1 MNNFIPSWPHWWK
14 SIRNTEKDVHWVQ
27 LKLSTKECDA
37 STLHKALLSLHNVS
51 PKTIISAVRVFMFT
65 FIPVLLGSDLT
76 KLPSIAKLHS
86 LSFAKHLTFTFRLI
100 RALIA
105 GESAKEIQD
114 YSWISA

>member
-1 MNNFIPSWPHWWK
+1 MLRPCTKPFLVSTMSVLK
-14 SIRNTEKDVHWVQ
+14 Q
-27 LKLSTKECDA
+27 L
-37 STLHKALLSLHNVS
+37 
-51 PKTIISAVRVFMFT
+51 IISAVRVFMFT

-100 RALIA
+100 RVLLA